1 MHIPK
6 LYVDDCLKS
15 VASQEKAVLLVKQL
29 TELLACGG
37 FRLTKW
43 ISNCREVLET
53 IPDEDR
59 AKQVKNLDMSYDKL
73 PVERALGA
81 IWDVETDVLGF
92 QTVINHKAPT
102 RRGILST
109 LSSVYDP
116 LGFLSPY
123 ITSAKMIVQELCR
136 RHFGW
141 DERVPEDI
149 FCRWRQWLED
159 LRRIKSSSASR
170 YQDALDH

>member
-1 MHIPK
+1 
-6 LYVDDCLKS
+6 V
-15 VASQEKAVLLVKQL
+15 KAVLFVKQL
-29 TELLACGG
+29 TELIASGG

-53 IPDEDR
+53 IPEGER

-81 IWDVETDVLGF
+81 IWDVEADTFDF
-92 QTVINHKAPT
+92 QTVLNRKAPT

-123 ITSAKMIVQELCR
+123 VISAKMIIQ
-136 RHFGW
+136 
-141 DERVPEDI
+141 
-149 FCRWRQWLED
+149 
-159 LRRIKSSSASR
+159 
-170 YQDALDH
+170 